1 MLNWRPGKRPGSP
14 RLKKTAVAEALT
26 HDLAEEI
33 ERLVGREAAQAMDFE
48 AVEIA
53 VRRQALRF
61 AARVVEQ
68 RLNADHSDFTGASQP
83 CSCGRSARYVDRRAK
98 PFQTVLG
105 ELRLERAYYYCGACQ
120 RGFCPRD
127 QQLGMEDT
135 SLSPA
140 VTRMITTVGALV
152 SFQEGSE
159 LLRELADVEVGAKQ
173 VERTAEALGAE
184 VAEDERQQTEAGKQG
199 PLPSTLYL
207 GLDGTG
213 IPMRAEELRG
223 RAGKQPDG
231 SAQTREVKVCAIW
244 SAESRDA
251 EGLPRRDEGSVS
263 YSAAIETA
271 ASRDTDPQAAE
282 FTQRVEREAKR
293 RGFSQVPR
301 PVLLGDG
308 APWIWNVGGEL
319 FPQALQIVDHYHVK
333 EHLSQVAKALYRQD
347 ETARRWAERRHQE
360 LDRGRW
366 RSLTRALARHAPHS
380 PVARNCL
387 QYLERNRQRMRY
399 PEFHAQGLCTSS
411 GVLEAGCKVV
421 VGSRL
426 KRSGMHWTVRGS
438 NAIIALRCYKLSGRF
453 EDFWERRARRT
464 AA

>member
-1 MLNWRPGKRPGSP
+1 M
-14 RLKKTAVAEALT
+14 
-26 HDLAEEI
+26 
-33 ERLVGREAAQAMDFE
+33 
-48 AVEIA
+48 
-53 VRRQALRF
+53 RRQALHF

-68 RLNADHSDFTGASQP
+68 RLNADHSDFTGARRP
-83 CSCGRSARYVDRRAK
+83 CSCGRSARYVDRRGK

-105 ELRLERAYYYCGACQ
+105 ELRLVRAYYYCTVCQ

-140 VTRMITTVGALV
+140 VTRMSGTVGALV

-159 LLRELADVEVGAKQ
+159 LLRELAGVEVSAKG
-173 VERTAEALGAE
+173 VERTSEALGAE
-184 VAEDERQQTEAGKQG
+184 VADDERQQVEAEREG
-199 PLPSTLYL
+199 PVPPTLYL

-213 IPMRAEELRG
+213 IPMRREELAGRG
-223 RAGKQPDG
+223 GKQADG

-271 ASRDTDPQAAE
+271 ARRDTDTRPAE
-282 FTQRVEREAKR
+282 FAQRVEREAQR
-293 RGFSQVPR
+293 RGFTPATRQV
-301 PVLLGDG
+301 VIGDG
-308 APWIWNVGGEL
+308 APWIWNLADEL
-319 FPQALQIVDHYHVK
+319 FPQALQIVDRYHVK
-333 EHLSQVAKALYRQD
+333 EHLSEVAKALYGPA
-347 ETARRWAERRHQE
+347 EAAHRWAKRRHQE
-360 LDRGRW
+360 LDSGRW
-366 RSLTRALARHAPHS
+366 QSLTRALARQSTRAPEAHA
-380 PVARNCL
+380 CL
-387 QYLERNRQRMRY
+387 QYLQRNRQRMRY
-399 PEFHAQGLCTSS
+399 SEFHAQGLCTSS

-426 KRSGMHWTVRGS
+426 KRSGMHWTERGA
-438 NAIIALRCYKLSGRF
+438 NAIIALRCHKLSGRF
-453 EDFWERRARRT
+453 EDFWERRVHKT

>member
-1 MLNWRPGKRPGSP
+1 
-14 RLKKTAVAEALT
+14 
-26 HDLAEEI
+26 
-33 ERLVGREAAQAMDFE
+33 MDFE

-53 VRRQALRF
+53 VRRPALRF

-83 CSCGRSARYVDRRAK
+83 CSCGQPARYVDRRTK

-105 ELRLERAYYYCGACQ
+105 ELRLERAHYYCGACQ

-135 SLSPA
+135 SWSPA
-140 VTRMITTVGALV
+140 VTRMIATVGALV

-159 LLRELADVEVGAKQ
+159 LLRELADLEVGAKQ

-184 VAEDERQQTEAGKQG
+184 VAEDERQQTEAWQEG

-213 IPMRAEELRG
+213 IPMRAEELWG

-301 PVLLGDG
+301 QVLLGDG

-319 FPQALQIVDHYHVK
+319 FPQALQIVDRYHVK

-347 ETARRWAERRHQE
+347 ETARHWAERRHQE
-360 LDRGRW
+360 LDSGRW

-380 PVARNCL
+380 PEARSCL

-426 KRSGMHWTVRGS
+426 KRSGMHWTVRGA
-438 NAIIALRCYKLSGRF
+438 NAIIALRCYKLSRRF
-453 EDFWERRARRT
+453 EDFWERRAHR
-464 AA
+464 AAA